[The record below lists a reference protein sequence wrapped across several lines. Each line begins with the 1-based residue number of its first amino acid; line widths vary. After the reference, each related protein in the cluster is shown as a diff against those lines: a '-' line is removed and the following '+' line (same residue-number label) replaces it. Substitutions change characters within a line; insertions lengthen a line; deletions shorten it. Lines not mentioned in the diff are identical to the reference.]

1 MNLKVK
7 YDELNDIG
15 NFIANKENELETKI
29 IEISK
34 LIPQIEA
41 AWKGNDSTIFVPK
54 LKSCISKIEIE
65 NEKIKVLSELIK
77 VSSKVYSKKDLEWQL
92 DMKKDGINYER

>member
-15 NFIANKENELETKI
+15 NFIANKENELETKMA
-29 IEISK
+29 EISK

-41 AWKGNDSTIFVPK
+41 SWKGNDSAIFVLK
-54 LKSCISKIEIE
+54 LKSCIARIKIE
-65 NEKIKVLSELIK
+65 NDKIRVLSELIK

-92 DMKKDGINYER
+92 DMKKDGLNYE